1 MLTSFWEEFLISI
14 KETQK
19 KNPIYYSLL
28 KDVRLIELKEDALVL
43 SCSGLGA
50 KKYLERKQE
59 DIENR
64 LSLFANKKIGV
75 SFVITTQI
83 DKNTE
88 PLLNFEPSKEDVFRK
103 AGLRSNLNFDNFAV
117 SSTNQVAF

>member
-59 DIENR
+59 DIER
-64 LSLFANKKIGV
+64 EARKKFSLA
-75 SFVITTQI
+75 
-83 DKNTE
+83 E
-88 PLLNFEPSKEDVFRK
+88 
-103 AGLRSNLNFDNFAV
+103 
-117 SSTNQVAF
+117 